1 MTIRDVISLMNISDV
16 PFIPQMYGI
25 DKKGVLPIYPTSQ
38 GVCYYQGESIWSIGI
53 RDQCPNEIHDIK
65 HWLCGNENKLNYDER
80 ELDKYVAVFVILN
93 AVDRCKGGNGRIRF
107 EDIKDYVEVLNNA
120 IYEALDFQQI
130 SDMATLI
137 EIIRSDT
144 LYRQMLFNVYEV
156 NSTKDREFTGYK
168 KETKSYSFGNIKYH
182 EKVDRVSIRTYD
194 DYVALACE
202 KEGISHTQK
211 LDARISHTSEGKILA
226 ALDCWR
232 GYYLN

>member
-16 PFIPQMYGI
+16 PFIPQMYGT
-25 DKKGVLPIYPTSQ
+25 DEEGVLPIYPTKR

-53 RDQCPNEIHDIK
+53 RDQCQKEIYDIK
-65 HWLCGNENKLNYDER
+65 HWLCGNEYKLCYDER

-93 AVDRCKGGNGRIRF
+93 AVDRCKGGDGGIRF
-107 EDIKDYVEVLNNA
+107 EDIRYYVEILNNA
-120 IYEALDFQQI
+120 INEALDLKQI
-130 SDMATLI
+130 SDMDTLKG
-137 EIIRSDT
+137 IIKSDT

-182 EKVDRVSIRTYD
+182 EKPDKVSIRTYD
-194 DYVALACE
+194 DYVTLVCE
-202 KEGISHTQK
+202 KEGRSHKQN
-211 LDARISHTSEGKILA
+211 LNIRRSYTSEGKILA